1 MLPCNLNS
9 ILRGKTMKSQ
19 CNPKSREELRH
30 KMTAVFGEEI
40 DMLSAELQQILLDD
54 LVTAFEN
61 RLNVLNR
68 AQSTV
73 TFEVAESVECET
85 L

>member
-1 MLPCNLNS
+1 
-9 ILRGKTMKSQ
+9 MKNQ
-19 CNPKSREELRH
+19 FNPKSRKELRH
-30 KMTAVFGEEI
+30 KMLAVFCEEI
-40 DMLSAELQQILLDD
+40 EKFSTEMQQILLDD

-68 AQSTV
+68 AQCTLE
-73 TFEVAESVECET
+73 FEVAESVECET